1 MRPLVD
7 AGVVGFKCFLC
18 QGGDDQFPHVSVDD
32 VEKALKELLPTK
44 TVLAVHHLHI
54 LVTFYSHVYM
64 LRALIEQIYLQFH
77 AEYGQS
83 EKTNPA
89 GTCKFI

>member
-1 MRPLVD
+1 MRALVD

-44 TVLAVHHLHI
+44 TVLAVHIMLHHSHI
-54 LVTFYSHVYM
+54 LVTSFHIFTYI
-64 LRALIEQIYLQFH
+64 RTLIEQIYVFAVPRRIR
-77 AEYGQS
+77 AE
-83 EKTNPA
+83 
-89 GTCKFI
+89 